1 MDIKAALHE
10 YIGSLPVID
19 THEHLENE
27 RNQPDWNVLSDYT
40 RHYFSCDLIS
50 AGLAPERIAALAD
63 PEFGVLEKWNS
74 VEKYWEACRYT
85 GYGQALDIAVHKLYG
100 VPEIIRETIET
111 VEAGYQKLRAE
122 PGYSRRILSERCGIE
137 RVMNN
142 IWHLEGDSDGGL
154 YWFVTQIDNYIAPER
169 AFFLDCV
176 KQHGE
181 FANLE
186 AWVGFALERIAGD
199 VDLRGAKALKLGIAY
214 RRCLRFDEPDRES
227 AQAAYAAWLRG
238 EEVFSVIKPMQDY
251 VAHAIFRWAN
261 ERDLIMQVHT
271 GYQESNA
278 ARIAD
283 TEPGQLINVI
293 LKYPKIRFDLF
304 HMGFPYQDVAGAMG
318 KMYPNVRLNM
328 CWTHM
333 LNPRGAVRALGEW
346 LQYVPRNKIFAFG
359 GDCLFYDGVV
369 GHLEL
374 ACRGVAEVLAEMV
387 DCGVMSMKKA
397 KETARMMFYDNP
409 REFYG
414 MGDA

>member
-1 MDIKAALHE
+1 MRTLEWD
-10 YIGSLPVID
+10 
-19 THEHLENE
+19 EHLENE
-27 RNQPDWNVLSDYT
+27 WNQPDWNVLSDYT

-50 AGLAPERIAALAD
+50 AGLAPEKIAALAD
-63 PEFGVLEKWNS
+63 PEIGVLEKWNS

-100 VPEIIRETIET
+100 VPEINRETIET

-122 PGYSRRILSERCGIE
+122 PGYSRRILRERCGIE

-186 AWVGFALERIAGD
+186 AWVRFALERIAGD

-214 RRCLRFDEPDRES
+214 RRCLRFDESDRES

-238 EEVFSVIKPMQDY
+238 EEGFSVIKPMQDY
-251 VAHAIFRWAN
+251 VAHAVLRWAN
-261 ERDLIMQVHT
+261 ERGLILQVHT

-278 ARIAD
+278 ARISD

-328 CWTHM
+328 C
-333 LNPRGAVRALGEW
+333 
-346 LQYVPRNKIFAFG
+346 
-359 GDCLFYDGVV
+359 
-369 GHLEL
+369 
-374 ACRGVAEVLAEMV
+374 
-387 DCGVMSMKKA
+387 
-397 KETARMMFYDNP
+397 
-409 REFYG
+409 
-414 MGDA
+414 